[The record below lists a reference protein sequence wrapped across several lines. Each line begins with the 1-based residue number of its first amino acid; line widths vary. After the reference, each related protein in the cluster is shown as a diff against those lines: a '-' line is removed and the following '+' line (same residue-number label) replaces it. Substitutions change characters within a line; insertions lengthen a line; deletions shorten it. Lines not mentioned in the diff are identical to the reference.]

1 MVTNVV
7 TNMVT
12 KSITKSITRP
22 ATSTVAKR
30 SPRRASPPATMS
42 AAHFKARCLEL
53 MDAVERTGR
62 SVVVTKRG
70 RPVAMLSPVRIAHRS
85 AFGFMTGRIEILGD
99 IVEPIDAVWNAER

>member
-1 MVTNVV
+1 MV

-12 KSITKSITRP
+12 KPITNLVKTP
-22 ATSTVAKR
+22 ATKPVAKR

-70 RPVAMLSPVRIAHRS
+70 RPVAMLSPMRVAHRS
-85 AFGFMTGRIEILGD
+85 AFGFMKGRIEILGD
-99 IVEPIDAVWNAER
+99 IVAPIDAVWNAAR

>member
-1 MVTNVV
+1 
-7 TNMVT
+7 
-12 KSITKSITRP
+12 
-22 ATSTVAKR
+22 
-30 SPRRASPPATMS
+30 MS

-70 RPVAMLSPVRIAHRS
+70 RPVAMLSPMRIAHRS
-85 AFGFMTGRIEILGD
+85 GFGFMTGRIEVLGD